1 MSGQVRSNG
10 GTVTEPDAGL
20 PPGTSSA
27 KLRYRLTGIAEL
39 RWVFQDGWPSR
50 RGPDGV
56 VMARTDEKESAE
68 ESGE

>member
-1 MSGQVRSNG
+1 MSGQVRSG
-10 GTVTEPDAGL
+10 REMFS
-20 PPGTSSA
+20 TSAA